1 MGRMKAPCQSV
12 RSDSTKNL
20 RLAIS
25 ITSVRRKKN
34 EKRSVTFTQTRVK
47 EINGSD
53 TMLLFL

>member
-1 MGRMKAPCQSV
+1 MGRMEAPCQSV

-34 EKRSVTFTQTRVK
+34 EERSVTFTQTRVK